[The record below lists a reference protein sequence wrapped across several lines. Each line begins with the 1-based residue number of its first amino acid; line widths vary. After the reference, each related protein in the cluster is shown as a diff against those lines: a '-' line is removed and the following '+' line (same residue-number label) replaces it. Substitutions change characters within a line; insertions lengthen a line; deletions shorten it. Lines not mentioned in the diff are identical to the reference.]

1 MPSPTT
7 VHTPGPQSL
16 DAHPTPTH
24 VDCTHATSLHAPL
37 TCRDVEAILTESTA
51 TVARLEQT
59 NQDLR
64 TALLSDAET
73 IADLRAA
80 LAAATGQNERR
91 TKTT

>member
-7 VHTPGPQSL
+7 VPTPSPPSL
-16 DAHPTPTH
+16 DAHPAQ
-24 VDCTHATSLHAPL
+24 VDCSHATSLHAPL
-37 TCRDVEAILTESTA
+37 TCRDVEEILTESTA

-80 LAAATGQNERR
+80 LAAATGQNERL